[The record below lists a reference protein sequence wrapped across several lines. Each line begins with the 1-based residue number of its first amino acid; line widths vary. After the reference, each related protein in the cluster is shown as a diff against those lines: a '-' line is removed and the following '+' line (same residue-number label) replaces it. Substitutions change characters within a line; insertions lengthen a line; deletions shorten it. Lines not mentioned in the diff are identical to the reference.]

1 MAVTPKIVAAVILG
15 VPVLLV
21 ASACGAY
28 EGPVHD
34 SIKPGHGKVD
44 YWKWR
49 WLNYWWANTEDGN
62 GLYAVLS
69 DCVTTYRST
78 FPKWTPNWIIVWFWS
93 AWRNSGNNVK
103 RAFRDDTWLPAGAPS
118 VWPL

>member
-1 MAVTPKIVAAVILG
+1 MAITPKIVAAVILG

-21 ASACGAY
+21 ASVCGAY
-28 EGPVHD
+28 EGPIHD

-44 YWKWR
+44 YWKWK

-78 FPKWTPNWIIVWFWS
+78 FPKGTPNWIIVWFWS
-93 AWRNSGNNVK
+93 AWRNSANNVK
-103 RAFRDDTWLPAGAPS
+103 RAFRDDSWLPAGAPS